1 MEAIIKIADN
11 IYSPLGISTADN
23 FKAVMS
29 GISGLKF
36 YPDMFDNVEPFT
48 ASAMPVRMTFRQ
60 MCIESA
66 TRALQQTDIDPSS
79 DDVIF
84 VFSTTKGEDLRL
96 WEPSVAVARHFGN
109 HNRPIIVS
117 NACISGVNAQIMA
130 SRVLKAGLY
139 KTAVVIGCDVLS
151 NFIVSGFQSL
161 KALSASQCLPF
172 DKNRQGLN
180 LGEAAACMV
189 LSTVN
194 GNYESKH
201 WIYEVG
207 SIHNDANHISGP
219 SRTAEGSYRCLADCL
234 KNIDTADLAF
244 ISVHGTGT
252 AYNDEMESIA
262 LHRVGLDSKPV
273 VALKCYYGHTLGAAG
288 VLETLLS
295 MQAIEHQEIPAALG
309 FKEQGTTYN
318 CMLPTTKTNVKGNSF
333 IKILSGF
340 GGCNA
345 AVRWVLR

>member
-1 MEAIIKIADN
+1 MEAIIKITDN

-48 ASAMPVRMTFRQ
+48 ASAMPVRMTSRQ

-84 VFSTTKGEDLRL
+84 VFSTTKGEDLKL

-109 HNRPIIVS
+109 NNQPVIVS

-151 NFIVSGFQSL
+151 KFIVSGFQSL
-161 KALSASQCLPF
+161 KALSPDKCLPF

-194 GNYESKH
+194 GNYESKR
-201 WIYEVG
+201 WIYEAG

-219 SRTAEGSYRCLADCL
+219 SRTAEGSYRCLLDCV
-234 KNIDTADLAF
+234 KGIDTTDIAF
-244 ISVHGTGT
+244 VSVHGTGT

-262 LHRVGLDSKPV
+262 LHRAGLDSKPV

-288 VLETLLS
+288 VLETILS

-318 CMLPTTKTNVKGNSF
+318 CMLPTSNTKVNGNSF
-333 IKILSGF
+333 IKVLSGF

-345 AVRWVLR
+345 AVRWALR